1 MVLLVI
7 FNGDLGPTG
16 IREWQIKWFCCCH
29 RCRVTRLFILTVLN
43 CAPDGV
49 HHILDKVLLEISHHF
64 FVVCKHSFRSLV
76 RAAVLSRNL
85 RDFVHQN
92 GDFVSICDQF
102 TCILRLARVT
112 SQLGAYKIKFW
123 RWCSWQ
129 SFYLFVNFD
138 LQQLIF

>member
-7 FNGDLGPTG
+7 FYGDLGPTG
-16 IREWQIKWFCCCH
+16 VWEWQIKGFCRRH
-29 RCRVTRLFILTVLN
+29 WCRVTRLFILTVLY

-76 RAAVLSRNL
+76 RAAVLTRYL

-92 GDFVSICDQF
+92 GDFVCICDHL

-112 SQLGAYKIKFW
+112 CQLGAYKIEFE
-123 RWCSWQ
+123 
-129 SFYLFVNFD
+129 
-138 LQQLIF
+138 